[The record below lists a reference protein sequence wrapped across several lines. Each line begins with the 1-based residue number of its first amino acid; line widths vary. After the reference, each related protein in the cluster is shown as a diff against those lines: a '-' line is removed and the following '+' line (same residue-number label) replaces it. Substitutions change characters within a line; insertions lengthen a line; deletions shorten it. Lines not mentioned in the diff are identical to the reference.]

1 VTTTTQ
7 NTHTHTQANKR
18 IVIAFARCINKFV
31 CAVYS
36 FIVVVLVAG
45 AILVEEVL
53 FWGEVKG
60 GGRVGE
66 SEKVSEK
73 ISKHAQKYSNLL
85 QQDTKYSISSQF
97 QLKTTQINKALSP

>member
-1 VTTTTQ
+1 MEGGV
-7 NTHTHTQANKR
+7 
-18 IVIAFARCINKFV
+18 
-31 CAVYS
+31 
-36 FIVVVLVAG
+36 
-45 AILVEEVL
+45 
-53 FWGEVKG
+53 G